1 VFEIVDSPLPGVL
14 EMRPIVR
21 RDKRGRLVKIFQAE
35 FFARRGLATDF
46 VEEYYSV
53 SRQGVLRGLHFQLPP
68 HDHDKLVYCP
78 AGRVLDAVLD
88 LRVGS
93 PAFGRHALFELSAE
107 AANQIYIPAGAAHGF
122 YTLSQEATLVYNVT
136 TVYAPQH
143 DAGLLWSSAG
153 IDWPDQAPLIS
164 ERDAALPPLSEFVSP
179 FVYKSS

>member
-1 VFEIVDSPLPGVL
+1 
-14 EMRPIVR
+14 
-21 RDKRGRLVKIFQAE
+21 
-35 FFARRGLATDF
+35 
-46 VEEYYSV
+46 
-53 SRQGVLRGLHFQLPP
+53 
-68 HDHDKLVYCP
+68 
-78 AGRVLDAVLD
+78 
-88 LRVGS
+88 
-93 PAFGRHALFELSAE
+93 AE